1 MSNVSRRAPLSGMR
15 LPHVLRAVGV
25 AAVLLVCG
33 AQAAM
38 AADPASRVARLSD
51 FSGTVSFAP
60 AGSDDWV
67 GASLNRPL
75 TTGDRLWS
83 DQGSHSELHVG
94 STALRLGQ
102 NTGATLVDLDD
113 RNTQVK
119 LTQGALSVRV
129 RSLPAD
135 QTIEIDTPNLAFTPQ
150 APGEYRL
157 DVAPDGSSTT
167 VTVWHGQG
175 TAYGD
180 DRSTPLGA
188 GQQVRF
194 GGTNLA
200 EAGGTDNP
208 GRDAFDRWA
217 ESRDARED
225 ASVSA
230 RYVGREMTGYEALDD
245 NGTWREED
253 GYGAVWVPRAVPVGW
268 APYRTGHWAWVAP
281 WGWTWVD
288 DAPWGFAPFHYGR
301 WAYVGTTWC
310 WVPGPVILRPV
321 YAPALVGFVGGG
333 GGGGVSWGINISIG
347 SPGVAWFPL
356 APGEAY
362 RPVYAASPTYVTNIN
377 RTVVVNNIT
386 VNKTII
392 NNTNV
397 TNIRNINRATYVNAN
412 NPAALTAVPAKTFVS
427 GQPVGPAMTTL
438 RPEQMRAQLAHA
450 QIVSTPALAPV
461 KASLVGAAAANG
473 AHPLPPAQVFSRQAI
488 AVRAPQAPAGGHDAL
503 AERFHSQGG
512 TLPGAGPAWTGG
524 HGATRVAP
532 VRGQV
537 NAGMPPASVAAQAAG
552 LRLTHAG
559 PNGPAHIG
567 NEPGRPPE
575 QRGQGGPGSPVGL
588 IGSPNPNAPDA
599 QNAPNGQRGAQPGQ
613 APQALMAPGSI
624 NRPHPLPGAAAPQE
638 RFGQPQAVQAP
649 QGPAGM
655 TTRPPQRE
663 GASGAPHD
671 ERRAFEPRPQL
682 PQAATQAPQP
692 QPQRGAQEP
701 NRFNGNPTPAMQERP
716 HNEPPQMRA
725 RPEPTQRPAEPH
737 METPRPAP
745 QPHVVEMRPPQQQ
758 PQARAPEFHPPQP
771 QPQPR
776 PPEVRPPQPQPQPQ
790 PQPPRQEHHESQPHP
805 QGNRGEEK
813 R

>member
-1 MSNVSRRAPLSGMR
+1 MSNGSGHSLRSRVR

-51 FSGTVSFAP
+51 FSGAVSFAP
-60 AGSDDWV
+60 AGSDDWA
-67 GASLNRPL
+67 GASLNRPF

-83 DQGSHSELHVG
+83 DQGSRSELHVG

-129 RSLPAD
+129 RALPPD

-167 VTVWHGQG
+167 VTVWRGQG

-180 DRSTPLGA
+180 DRSMPLGA
-188 GQQVRF
+188 GQQIRF
-194 GGTNLA
+194 DGTDLA

-245 NGTWREED
+245 YGTWREEN

-310 WVPGPVILRPV
+310 WVPGPVTPRPV

-356 APGEAY
+356 APGEVY

-392 NNTNV
+392 TNNV
-397 TNIRNINRATYVNAN
+397 TNIRNVNRGTYINAN
-412 NPAALTAVPAKTFVS
+412 NPAALTAVPAKTFVN
-427 GQPVGPAMTTL
+427 GQPVGPAMTHL

-450 QIVSTPALAPV
+450 QFVSTPALAPV
-461 KASLVGAAAANG
+461 RASLLGAG
-473 AHPLPPAQVFSRQAI
+473 ADARPRSQPPQQAFARQAI
-488 AVRAPQAPAGGHDAL
+488 AVRAPNVPAGARDAL
-503 AERFHSQGG
+503 ADRFRSQGG
-512 TLPGAGPAWTGG
+512 MLPGAGPAWTGG
-524 HGATRVAP
+524 NLGPHAATRGRAAAEVPTAP
-532 VRGQV
+532 
-537 NAGMPPASVAAQAAG
+537 VAAQAAG
-552 LRLTHAG
+552 LRLTRAA
-559 PNGPAHIG
+559 PNAAAYRA
-567 NEPGRPPE
+567 NEPARQPE
-575 QRGQGGPGSPVGL
+575 ARGPGGAMGLMGSP
-588 IGSPNPNAPDA
+588 SPNPNTPNP
-599 QNAPNGQRGAQPGQ
+599 QNGPHGAQREP

-624 NRPHPLPGAAAPQE
+624 NRPPPQPGTPASAE
-638 RFGQPQAVQAP
+638 RPWQPQAAPAPQAP

-655 TTRPPQRE
+655 TTRPPRHE
-663 GASGAPHD
+663 GAPDAPRD
-671 ERRAFEPRPQL
+671 ERRAFEPRPQP
-682 PQAATQAPQP
+682 PQAAMPAPQP
-692 QPQRGAQEP
+692 QHGWQEP
-701 NRFNGNPTPAMQERP
+701 NRFNGNPAPTMQERP
-716 HNEPPQMRA
+716 HNAPPQMRA
-725 RPEPTQRPAEPH
+725 RPEPEQRPPEAR
-737 METPRPAP
+737 MEAPRPAP
-745 QPHVVEMRPPQQQ
+745 QPHVVEMRPPQPQ
-758 PQARAPEFHPPQP
+758 PQPRAPEFHPPQP
-771 QPQPR
+771 QPR
-776 PPEVRPPQPQPQPQ
+776 PPEVRPQPPQPQA
-790 PQPPRQEHHESQPHP
+790 QPPRQEHHEAQPRP
-805 QGNRGEEK
+805 QGHRGEE
-813 R
+813 RREGEHR

>member
-1 MSNVSRRAPLSGMR
+1 MSKVSRRSPLSGVR
-15 LPHVLRAVGV
+15 LPYVLRAVGV

-60 AGSDDWV
+60 AGSDDWA

-188 GQQVRF
+188 GQQIRF
-194 GGTNLA
+194 GGTDLA

-310 WVPGPVILRPV
+310 WVPGPVVPRPV

-377 RTVVVNNIT
+377 RTVVVNNVT

-392 NNTNV
+392 NNTTNV
-397 TNIRNINRATYVNAN
+397 TNVRNVNRVTYVNAN
-412 NPAALTAVPAKTFVS
+412 NPAALTAVPAKTFVN
-427 GQPVGPAMTTL
+427 GQPVGPAMTHL
-438 RPEQMRAQLAHA
+438 RPEQLRAQMAHA
-450 QIVSTPALAPV
+450 QFVSTPALAPV
-461 KASLVGAAAANG
+461 RASLVGAAANG
-473 AHPLPPAQVFSRQAI
+473 GPHQLPPQQAFARQAI
-488 AVRAPQAPAGGHDAL
+488 AVRAPAAPAGGHDAL
-503 AERFHSQGG
+503 AERFRSQGG
-512 TLPGAGPAWTGG
+512 ALPGAGPAWTGG
-524 HGATRVAP
+524 NVSARVAP
-532 VRGQV
+532 VRGH
-537 NAGMPPASVAAQAAG
+537 ADTGMPTAPAAAQAAG
-552 LRLTHAG
+552 LRLTRAAPSG
-559 PNGPAHIG
+559 PNGPNGPSRAG
-567 NEPGRPPE
+567 NELGRPAE
-575 QRGQGGPGSPVGL
+575 QRGPNGPQGL
-588 IGSPNPNAPDA
+588 MGSPNP
-599 QNAPNGQRGAQPGQ
+599 QNAQTAHGAQPGS
-613 APQALMAPGSI
+613 APQGLMAPGAI
-624 NRPHPLPGAAAPQE
+624 NRPRPLPGAAAPQD
-638 RFGQPQAVQAP
+638 RPGQPQTTQAP

-655 TTRPPQRE
+655 TTRPPLRD
-663 GASGAPHD
+663 GAPGTPRD
-671 ERRAFEPRPQL
+671 ERRAFESRPQL
-682 PQAATQAPQP
+682 PQAGAQAPQP
-692 QPQRGAQEP
+692 QPQRGGQEP
-701 NRFNGNPTPAMQERP
+701 NRFNGNPAPAMQERQ

-725 RPEPTQRPAEPH
+725 RPEPEQRRPEPH
-737 METPRPAP
+737 MEAPRPAP
-745 QPHVVEMRPPQQQ
+745 QPHVEMR
-758 PQARAPEFHPPQP
+758 PPQP

-776 PPEVRPPQPQPQPQ
+776 PPEAHPPQPQQQ
-790 PQPPRQEHHESQPHP
+790 AQPPRQEHHEAQPHS
-805 QGNRGEEK
+805 QGNRGDEK
-813 R
+813 REGEHR

>member
-1 MSNVSRRAPLSGMR
+1 MSTTPSRRSLRLSGVR
-15 LPHVLRAVGV
+15 LPHVLRAVGI

-33 AQAAM
+33 SRAAL

-51 FSGTVSFAP
+51 FSGAVSFAP
-60 AGSDDWV
+60 AGSDDWA
-67 GASLNRPL
+67 GATLNRPF

-83 DQGSHSELHVG
+83 DQGSRSELHVG

-129 RSLPAD
+129 RALPPD

-180 DRSTPLGA
+180 DRSIPLGA
-188 GQQVRF
+188 GQQIRF
-194 GGTNLA
+194 GGTDLA
-200 EAGGTDNP
+200 EAGGMDNP
-208 GRDAFDRWA
+208 GRDGFDRWA

-225 ASVSA
+225 ASISA
-230 RYVGREMTGYEALDD
+230 RYVGREMTGYEALD
-245 NGTWREED
+245 GYGSWREED
-253 GYGAVWVPRAVPVGW
+253 GYGAVWVPSAVPTGW

-288 DAPWGFAPFHYGR
+288 DQPWGFAPFHYGR
-301 WAYVGTTWC
+301 WAYVGATWC
-310 WVPGPVILRPV
+310 WVPGPVVPRPV

-377 RTVVVNNIT
+377 KTVVVNNVT

-392 NNTNV
+392 NNNV
-397 TNIRNINRATYVNAN
+397 TNITNVNRVTYVNAN

-503 AERFHSQGG
+503 AERFHAQGG
-512 TLPGAGPAWTGG
+512 TLAGAGPVWTGG
-524 HGATRVAP
+524 NAPAHIAP
-532 VRGQV
+532 VRGPA
-537 NAGMPPASVAAQAAG
+537 NAGVQPMPVGAQAAG
-552 LRLTHAG
+552 LRLTRATPANMPHGEGAPRPG
-559 PNGPAHIG
+559 NEPNGPRGAN
-567 NEPGRPPE
+567 NEPM
-575 QRGQGGPGSPVGL
+575 PG
-588 IGSPNPNAPDA
+588 NA
-599 QNAPNGQRGAQPGQ
+599 QAPHGAQPP
-613 APQALMAPGSI
+613 APQAFTAPGTTTRPGQQPGAQPPQEQRRGEERAVLPKPALPPQSPAGMTS
-624 NRPHPLPGAAAPQE
+624 RPQPQEGMRGEEHRPVQAQQPQPHPAEVIRPTAPAPQE
-638 RFGQPQAVQAP
+638 RPRPEPQAQPRPEPRQSEQHFEAP
-649 QGPAGM
+649 
-655 TTRPPQRE
+655 RPSAQSPRPVEIHPSQPLPR
-663 GASGAPHD
+663 P
-671 ERRAFEPRPQL
+671 EPRP
-682 PQAATQAPQP
+682 
-692 QPQRGAQEP
+692 ES
-701 NRFNGNPTPAMQERP
+701 
-716 HNEPPQMRA
+716 
-725 RPEPTQRPAEPH
+725 
-737 METPRPAP
+737 PR
-745 QPHVVEMRPPQQQ
+745 
-758 PQARAPEFHPPQP
+758 
-771 QPQPR
+771 
-776 PPEVRPPQPQPQPQ
+776 PQPQPQ
-790 PQPPRQEHHESQPHP
+790 PQPPHVEHHEAAPAQQPHP
-805 QGNRGEEK
+805 QGQGGGHNEQHREEDH

>member
-1 MSNVSRRAPLSGMR
+1 MSASSRRAVRLAGMR
-15 LPHVLRAVGV
+15 LPHVLRAVGI

-33 AQAAM
+33 SQAAL

-51 FSGTVSFAP
+51 FSGAVSFAP
-60 AGSDDWV
+60 AGSDDWA
-67 GASLNRPL
+67 GATLNRPF

-83 DQGSHSELHVG
+83 DQGSRSELHVG

-129 RSLPAD
+129 RALPPD
-135 QTIEIDTPNLAFTPQ
+135 QTIEIDTPNLAFRPQ

-180 DRSTPLGA
+180 DRSMPLGA
-188 GQQVRF
+188 GQQIRF
-194 GGTNLA
+194 GGTDLA
-200 EAGGTDNP
+200 EAGGMDNP
-208 GRDAFDRWA
+208 GRDGFDRWA

-225 ASVSA
+225 ASISA
-230 RYVGREMTGYEALDD
+230 RYVGREMTGYEALD
-245 NGTWREED
+245 GYGSWREED
-253 GYGAVWVPRAVPVGW
+253 GYGAVWVPSAVPAGW

-288 DAPWGFAPFHYGR
+288 DQPWGFAPFHYGR
-301 WAYVGTTWC
+301 WAYVGATWC
-310 WVPGPVILRPV
+310 WVPGPVVPRPV

-333 GGGGVSWGINISIG
+333 GGGGVSWGIHISIG

-377 RTVVVNNIT
+377 KTVVVNNVT

-392 NNTNV
+392 NNNVTNV
-397 TNIRNINRATYVNAN
+397 TNVNRVTYVNAN

-473 AHPLPPAQVFSRQAI
+473 PHPLPPAQVFSRQAI
-488 AVRAPQAPAGGHDAL
+488 AVRAPQALAGGHDAL

-512 TLPGAGPAWTGG
+512 TLPGAGPAWTGSN
-524 HGATRVAP
+524 APARVAP
-532 VRGQV
+532 PHGPA
-537 NAGMPPASVAAQAAG
+537 NAGAQPMPAAAQSAG
-552 LRLTHAG
+552 LRLTGAAQTDMPH
-559 PNGPAHIG
+559 PEQPHPG
-567 NEPGRPPE
+567 NEPN
-575 QRGQGGPGSPVGL
+575 GL
-588 IGSPNPNAPDA
+588 
-599 QNAPNGQRGAQPGQ
+599 RGANSFAAPAGPQVPRGASPSP
-613 APQALMAPGSI
+613 APQALMAPGTTT
-624 NRPHPLPGAAAPQE
+624 RPGQQAGTMPQQE
-638 RFGQPQAVQAP
+638 RRNEERGAMPKPALP
-649 QGPAGM
+649 RQGPAGM
-655 TTRPPQRE
+655 TTRPQPVEGMPPRE
-663 GASGAPHD
+663 
-671 ERRAFEPRPQL
+671 ERHPV
-682 PQAATQAPQP
+682 QAQ
-692 QPQRGAQEP
+692 
-701 NRFNGNPTPAMQERP
+701 
-716 HNEPPQMRA
+716 
-725 RPEPTQRPAEPH
+725 
-737 METPRPAP
+737 
-745 QPHVVEMRPPQQQ
+745 
-758 PQARAPEFHPPQP
+758 

-776 PPEVRPPQPQPQPQ
+776 PAETIRPSAPAPQDRPHPEPHMQPRPEPRQPEQHFEAPRPATQPPRSVEIHPSQPLPRPEPRPEPRPPQPQPQQ
-790 PQPPRQEHHESQPHP
+790 QHVEHHEAAPHP
-805 QGNRGEEK
+805 QQGGHHEPRHEEEH

>member
-1 MSNVSRRAPLSGMR
+1 MSNASRRSFRAGVR
-15 LPHVLRAVGV
+15 LPQVLRAVGV

-33 AQAAM
+33 THAAM

-51 FSGTVSFAP
+51 FSGAVSFAP
-60 AGSDDWV
+60 AGSDDWA
-67 GASLNRPL
+67 GASLNRPF

-83 DQGSHSELHVG
+83 DQGSRSELHVG
-94 STALRLGQ
+94 STAVRLGQ

-113 RNTQVK
+113 RNTQIK

-129 RSLPAD
+129 RALPPD
-135 QTIEIDTPNLAFTPQ
+135 QTVEIDTPNLAFTPQ

-167 VTVWHGQG
+167 VTVWRGQG

-194 GGTNLA
+194 DGTDLA

-245 NGTWREED
+245 YGTWREED

-310 WVPGPVILRPV
+310 WVPGPVVPRPV

-392 NNTNV
+392 NNNV
-397 TNIRNINRATYVNAN
+397 THIRNGNRVTYVNAN
-412 NPAALTAVPAKTFVS
+412 NPAALTAVPAKTFVN
-427 GQPVGPAMTTL
+427 GQPVGPAMTHL
-438 RPEQMRAQLAHA
+438 RPEQMRAQIAHA
-450 QIVSTPALAPV
+450 QFVSTPALAPV
-461 KASLVGAAAANG
+461 RTSLLGAAANAG
-473 AHPLPPAQVFSRQAI
+473 PHSQPPQQAFARQAI
-488 AVRAPQAPAGGHDAL
+488 AVRAPSLPAGGRDAL
-503 AERFHSQGG
+503 ADRFRSQGG
-512 TLPGAGPAWTGG
+512 TLPGVGPAWTGG
-524 HGATRVAP
+524 NMGAHVATRGRATAEVPAAP
-532 VRGQV
+532 
-537 NAGMPPASVAAQAAG
+537 VAAQAAG
-552 LRLTHAG
+552 LRLTRAA
-559 PNGPAHIG
+559 PNGAAYPV
-567 NEPGRPPE
+567 NEPARPPE
-575 QRGQGGPGSPVGL
+575 QRGPGGAMGL
-588 IGSPNPNAPDA
+588 MGSPNPNTPNP
-599 QNAPNGQRGAQPGQ
+599 QNGPHGAQREP
-613 APQALMAPGSI
+613 APQALMPPSSI
-624 NRPHPLPGAAAPQE
+624 NRPRPQPGAGASQEHPWQPPAA
-638 RFGQPQAVQAP
+638 QAP
-649 QGPAGM
+649 QAPPGPAGM
-655 TTRPPQRE
+655 TTRPPRHE
-663 GASGAPHD
+663 GTPDAPRD
-671 ERRAFEPRPQL
+671 ERRAFEPHPQP
-682 PQAATQAPQP
+682 PQAATQTP

-701 NRFNGNPTPAMQERP
+701 NRFNGNPAPTMQERP
-716 HNEPPQMRA
+716 PNAPPQMRA
-725 RPEPTQRPAEPH
+725 RPEPEQRPPQPR
-737 METPRPAP
+737 MEAPRPAP
-745 QPHVVEMRPPQQQ
+745 QPHVVEMRPPQPQ
-758 PQARAPEFHPPQP
+758 PQPRAPEFHPPQP
-771 QPQPR
+771 QPR
-776 PPEVRPPQPQPQPQ
+776 PPEARPQPPQPQA
-790 PQPPRQEHHESQPHP
+790 QPPRQEHHEAQPHP
-805 QGNRGEEK
+805 QGNRGEE
-813 R
+813 RREGEHR

>member
-1 MSNVSRRAPLSGMR
+1 MSTTPSRRSLRLSGVR
-15 LPHVLRAVGV
+15 LPHVLRAVGI

-33 AQAAM
+33 SRAAL

-51 FSGTVSFAP
+51 FSGAVSFAP
-60 AGSDDWV
+60 AGSDDWA
-67 GASLNRPL
+67 GATLNRPF

-83 DQGSHSELHVG
+83 DQGSRSELHVG

-129 RSLPAD
+129 RALPPD

-188 GQQVRF
+188 GQQIRF
-194 GGTNLA
+194 GGTDLA
-200 EAGGTDNP
+200 EAGGMDNP
-208 GRDAFDRWA
+208 GRDGFDRWA

-225 ASVSA
+225 ASISA
-230 RYVGREMTGYEALDD
+230 RYVGREMTGYEALD
-245 NGTWREED
+245 GYGSWREED
-253 GYGAVWVPRAVPVGW
+253 GYGAVWVPSAVPTGW

-288 DAPWGFAPFHYGR
+288 DQPWGFAPFHYGR
-301 WAYVGTTWC
+301 WAYVGATWC
-310 WVPGPVILRPV
+310 WVPGPVVPRPV

-333 GGGGVSWGINISIG
+333 AGGGVSWGINISIG

-377 RTVVVNNIT
+377 KTVVVNNVT

-392 NNTNV
+392 NNNV
-397 TNIRNINRATYVNAN
+397 TNITNVNRVTYVNAN

-503 AERFHSQGG
+503 AERFHAQGG
-512 TLPGAGPAWTGG
+512 TLAGAGPAWTGG
-524 HGATRVAP
+524 NAPAHIAP
-532 VRGQV
+532 VRGPA
-537 NAGMPPASVAAQAAG
+537 NAGVQPMPVGAQAAG
-552 LRLTHAG
+552 LRLTRATPANMPHGEGAPRPG
-559 PNGPAHIG
+559 NEPNGPRGAN
-567 NEPGRPPE
+567 NEPM
-575 QRGQGGPGSPVGL
+575 PG
-588 IGSPNPNAPDA
+588 NA
-599 QNAPNGQRGAQPGQ
+599 QAPHGAQPP
-613 APQALMAPGSI
+613 APQAFTAPGTTTRPGQQPGAQPPQEQRRGEERAVLPKPALPPQSPTGMTS
-624 NRPHPLPGAAAPQE
+624 RPQPQEGMRGEEHRPVQAQQPQPHPAEVIRPTAPAPQE
-638 RFGQPQAVQAP
+638 RPRPEPQAQPRPEPRQSEQHFEAP
-649 QGPAGM
+649 
-655 TTRPPQRE
+655 RPSAQSPRPVEIHPSQPLPR
-663 GASGAPHD
+663 P
-671 ERRAFEPRPQL
+671 EPRP
-682 PQAATQAPQP
+682 
-692 QPQRGAQEP
+692 ES
-701 NRFNGNPTPAMQERP
+701 
-716 HNEPPQMRA
+716 
-725 RPEPTQRPAEPH
+725 
-737 METPRPAP
+737 PR
-745 QPHVVEMRPPQQQ
+745 
-758 PQARAPEFHPPQP
+758 
-771 QPQPR
+771 
-776 PPEVRPPQPQPQPQ
+776 PQPQPQ
-790 PQPPRQEHHESQPHP
+790 PQPPHVEHHEAAPAQQPHP
-805 QGNRGEEK
+805 QGQGGGHNEQHREEDH

>member
-1 MSNVSRRAPLSGMR
+1 MSKVSRRSPLCSGVR

-25 AAVLLVCG
+25 AVVLLVCG

-60 AGSDDWV
+60 AGSDDWA

-188 GQQVRF
+188 GQQIRF
-194 GGTNLA
+194 GGTDLA

-208 GRDAFDRWA
+208 SRDAFDRWA

-301 WAYVGTTWC
+301 WAYVGSTWC
-310 WVPGPVILRPV
+310 WVPGPVVPRPV

-377 RTVVVNNIT
+377 RTVVVNNVT

-392 NNTNV
+392 NNTTNV
-397 TNIRNINRATYVNAN
+397 TNVRNVNRVTYVNAN
-412 NPAALTAVPAKTFVS
+412 NPAALTAVPAKTFVN
-427 GQPVGPAMTTL
+427 GQPVGPAMTHL
-438 RPEQMRAQLAHA
+438 RPEQLRAQMAHA
-450 QIVSTPALAPV
+450 QFVSTPALAPV
-461 KASLVGAAAANG
+461 RASLVGAAANG
-473 AHPLPPAQVFSRQAI
+473 GPHQLPPPQAFARQAI
-488 AVRAPQAPAGGHDAL
+488 AVRAPAVPAGGHDAL
-503 AERFHSQGG
+503 AERFRSQGG
-512 TLPGAGPAWTGG
+512 ALPGAGPAWTGG
-524 HGATRVAP
+524 NAGTRVAP
-532 VRGQV
+532 VRGHGNV
-537 NAGMPPASVAAQAAG
+537 EMSTAPAAAQAAG
-552 LRLTHAG
+552 LRLSHAAPNAQSAPAHAG
-559 PNGPAHIG
+559 SEAGRPQEQHAANGP
-567 NEPGRPPE
+567 
-575 QRGQGGPGSPVGL
+575 QGLMS
-588 IGSPNPNAPDA
+588 SPNPQGA
-599 QNAPNGQRGAQPGQ
+599 QGPRGAQPGP

-624 NRPHPLPGAAAPQE
+624 NRPRPLPGAAAPQE
-638 RFGQPQAVQAP
+638 PPGQPQTAQAP

-655 TTRPPQRE
+655 TTRPPQRDGTPGTPRE
-663 GASGAPHD
+663 
-671 ERRAFEPRPQL
+671 ERRGFEPRPQL
-682 PQAATQAPQP
+682 PQPNPQAPHPQP
-692 QPQRGAQEP
+692 QPQHGGQEL
-701 NRFNGNPTPAMQERP
+701 NRFNGTPAQATQEHP
-716 HNEPPQMRA
+716 HNEPPQPQVHA
-725 RPEPTQRPAEPH
+725 RPEPEQRRPEPH
-737 METPRPAP
+737 MEAPRPAP
-745 QPHVVEMRPPQQQ
+745 QPHVEMRPPQ
-758 PQARAPEFHPPQP
+758 PQA
-771 QPQPR
+771 QPR
-776 PPEVRPPQPQPQPQ
+776 PSEARPPQPQPQA
-790 PQPPRQEHHESQPHP
+790 QPPRQEHHDAQPHP

-813 R
+813 HEGEHR

>member
-1 MSNVSRRAPLSGMR
+1 MSTPSRSSRHLCGAR
-15 LPHVLRAVGV
+15 LPHVLRAVGI

-51 FSGTVSFAP
+51 FSGAVSFAP
-60 AGSDDWV
+60 AGSDDWA
-67 GASLNRPL
+67 GATLNRPF

-83 DQGSHSELHVG
+83 DQGSRTELHVG

-129 RSLPAD
+129 RALPPD
-135 QTIEIDTPNLAFTPQ
+135 QTVEIDTPNLAFTPQ

-180 DRSTPLGA
+180 NRSTPLDA

-194 GGTNLA
+194 AGTDLSEVGGM
-200 EAGGTDNP
+200 DNP
-208 GRDAFDRWA
+208 GRDGFDRWA

-225 ASVSA
+225 ASVAA

-245 NGTWREED
+245 YGTWREED
-253 GYGAVWVPRAVPVGW
+253 GYGAVWIPRAVPVGW

-288 DAPWGFAPFHYGR
+288 DEPWGFAPFHYGR

-310 WVPGPVILRPV
+310 WVPGPVVPRPV

-377 RTVVVNNIT
+377 RTVVNNVTI
-386 VNKTII
+386 NKTII
-392 NNTNV
+392 NNNV
-397 TNIRNINRATYVNAN
+397 TNITNVNRITYVNAR

-438 RPEQMRAQLAHA
+438 RPELMRAQLAHA

-461 KASLVGAAAANG
+461 KASLVGAAAARS
-473 AHPLPPAQVFSRQAI
+473 AHPLPPAQVFARQAI
-488 AVRAPQAPAGGHDAL
+488 AVRAPQVAAGGRDAL
-503 AERFHSQGG
+503 AERFHAQGG

-524 HGATRVAP
+524 RLLPRPAPGVAP
-532 VRGQV
+532 AR
-537 NAGMPPASVAAQAAG
+537 ADARPMPVGAQAAG
-552 LRLTHAG
+552 LRLTHAV
-559 PNGPAHIG
+559 P
-567 NEPGRPPE
+567 
-575 QRGQGGPGSPVGL
+575 PGSGPRAESPRPNSEPSAPGAE
-588 IGSPNPNAPDA
+588 PNPRDA
-599 QNAPNGQRGAQPGQ
+599 LRPHG
-613 APQALMAPGSI
+613 PQALMAPGTST
-624 NRPHPLPGAAAPQE
+624 RPGQQPGAVQPREPRGEERAALPKPSLPPE
-638 RFGQPQAVQAP
+638 
-649 QGPAGM
+649 GPGGM
-655 TTRPPQRE
+655 TTRP
-663 GASGAPHD
+663 
-671 ERRAFEPRPQL
+671 
-682 PQAATQAPQP
+682 QP
-692 QPQRGAQEP
+692 QQVMPREDRRPVQGQPPTQQHGLSEP
-701 NRFNGNPTPAMQERP
+701 LGPRERP
-716 HNEPPQMRA
+716 HNAPQAQPRQ
-725 RPEPTQRPAEPH
+725 PEPGFGAS
-737 METPRPAP
+737 RPAP
-745 QPHVVEMRPPQQQ
+745 Q
-758 PQARAPEFHPPQP
+758 A
-771 QPQPR
+771 PR
-776 PPEVRPPQPQPQPQ
+776 PVEIHPSQPLPRPEPHPGQ
-790 PQPPRQEHHESQPHP
+790 PQPPHIEHREAAPASPHP
-805 QGNRGEEK
+805 PTQQGSHNEPRREED
-813 R
+813 RR

>member
-1 MSNVSRRAPLSGMR
+1 MSNVSRRSPLSSGVR

-60 AGSDDWV
+60 AGSDDWA

-129 RSLPAD
+129 RSLPPD

-188 GQQVRF
+188 GQQIRF
-194 GGTNLA
+194 GGTDLA

-253 GYGAVWVPRAVPVGW
+253 GYGAVWVPRAVPAGW

-301 WAYVGTTWC
+301 WAYVGSTWC
-310 WVPGPVILRPV
+310 WVPGPAVPRPV

-377 RTVVVNNIT
+377 RTVVVNNVT

-392 NNTNV
+392 NNTTNV
-397 TNIRNINRATYVNAN
+397 TNVRNVNRVTYVNAN
-412 NPAALTAVPAKTFVS
+412 NPAALTAVPAKTFVN
-427 GQPVGPAMTTL
+427 GQPVGPAMTHL
-438 RPEQMRAQLAHA
+438 RPEQLRAQMAHA
-450 QIVSTPALAPV
+450 QFVSTPALAPV
-461 KASLVGAAAANG
+461 RASLVGAAANG
-473 AHPLPPAQVFSRQAI
+473 GPHQLPPPQAFARQAI
-488 AVRAPQAPAGGHDAL
+488 AVRAPALPAGGHDAL
-503 AERFHSQGG
+503 AERFRSQGG
-512 TLPGAGPAWTGG
+512 ALPGAGPAWTGG
-524 HGATRVAP
+524 NVGARVAP
-532 VRGQV
+532 VRDHANMGV
-537 NAGMPPASVAAQAAG
+537 PTPPAAAQAAG
-552 LRLTHAG
+552 LRLTRAAPSG
-559 PNGPAHIG
+559 QNGPAHAV
-567 NEPGRPPE
+567 NEPGRPQE
-575 QRGQGGPGSPVGL
+575 QHGPNGPQGL
-588 IGSPNPNAPDA
+588 MGSPNPQGVQAPHS
-599 QNAPNGQRGAQPGQ
+599 AQPGP
-613 APQALMAPGSI
+613 APRALMAPDSI
-624 NRPHPLPGAAAPQE
+624 NRPRPLPGAAAPQE
-638 RFGQPQAVQAP
+638 RPGQPQIGQAP

-663 GASGAPHD
+663 GAPGTPRD
-671 ERRAFEPRPQL
+671 ERRALEPRPQL
-682 PQAATQAPQP
+682 PQPGPQAPHPQP
-692 QPQRGAQEP
+692 QPQHGGQEP
-701 NRFNGNPTPAMQERP
+701 NRFNGNPAPAMQERP

-725 RPEPTQRPAEPH
+725 HPEPEQRRPEPH
-737 METPRPAP
+737 MGAPRPAP
-745 QPHVVEMRPPQQQ
+745 QPHVEMRPPQ
-758 PQARAPEFHPPQP
+758 PQAQPHPP
-771 QPQPR
+771 
-776 PPEVRPPQPQPQPQ
+776 EARPPQPQPQA
-790 PQPPRQEHHESQPHP
+790 QPPRQEHHEAQAHP

-813 R
+813 REGEHR

>member
-1 MSNVSRRAPLSGMR
+1 MSNLSRRSPLSGVR

-60 AGSDDWV
+60 AGSDDWA

-180 DRSTPLGA
+180 DRSAPLGA
-188 GQQVRF
+188 GQQIRF
-194 GGTNLA
+194 GGTDLA

-225 ASVSA
+225 ASMSA

-253 GYGAVWVPRAVPVGW
+253 GYGAVWVPRAVPAGW

-301 WAYVGTTWC
+301 WAYVGSTWC
-310 WVPGPVILRPV
+310 WVPGPVVPRPV

-377 RTVVVNNIT
+377 RTVVVNNVT

-397 TNIRNINRATYVNAN
+397 TNVRNVNRVTYVNAN
-412 NPAALTAVPAKTFVS
+412 NPAALTAVPAKTFVN
-427 GQPVGPAMTTL
+427 GQPVGPAMTHL
-438 RPEQMRAQLAHA
+438 RPEQLRAQMAHA
-450 QIVSTPALAPV
+450 QFVSTPALAPV
-461 KASLVGAAAANG
+461 RASLVGAAANG
-473 AHPLPPAQVFSRQAI
+473 GPHQLPPPQAFARQAI
-488 AVRAPQAPAGGHDAL
+488 AVRAPAVPAGGHDAL
-503 AERFHSQGG
+503 AERFRSQGG
-512 TLPGAGPAWTGG
+512 AVPGAGPAWTGG
-524 HGATRVAP
+524 NVGARVAP
-532 VRGQV
+532 VRGHA
-537 NAGMPPASVAAQAAG
+537 NMGIPTPPAAAQAAG
-552 LRLTHAG
+552 LRLTRAAPSGSNG
-559 PNGPAHIG
+559 PNMPAHAG
-567 NEPGRPPE
+567 NEPGRPAE
-575 QRGQGGPGSPVGL
+575 QHGPNGPQGL
-588 IGSPNPNAPDA
+588 MGSPNPQGTPA
-599 QNAPNGQRGAQPGQ
+599 QHGGQPGP
-613 APQALMAPGSI
+613 APRALMAPDAI
-624 NRPHPLPGAAAPQE
+624 NRPRPLPGAAAPQE
-638 RFGQPQAVQAP
+638 RPGQPQTAPAP

-663 GASGAPHD
+663 GAPGTPRD

-682 PQAATQAPQP
+682 PQPGPQAQRPQP
-692 QPQRGAQEP
+692 QPQRGGQEP
-701 NRFNGNPTPAMQERP
+701 NRFNGNPAPVMQERP

-725 RPEPTQRPAEPH
+725 RPEPEQRRPEPH
-737 METPRPAP
+737 MEAPRPAP
-745 QPHVVEMRPPQQQ
+745 QPHVEMRPPQ
-758 PQARAPEFHPPQP
+758 PQV
-771 QPQPR
+771 QPR
-776 PPEVRPPQPQPQPQ
+776 PPEARPPQPQPQT
-790 PQPPRQEHHESQPHP
+790 QPPRQEHHEAQPHP

-813 R
+813 REGEHR

>member
-1 MSNVSRRAPLSGMR
+1 MSGRLSSGAR
-15 LPHVLRAVGV
+15 LTHVLRAVGV
-25 AAVLLVCG
+25 ATVLLVCG
-33 AQAAM
+33 SQAAF

-51 FSGTVSFAP
+51 FSGAVSFAP
-60 AGSDDWV
+60 AGSDDWA
-67 GASLNRPL
+67 GATLNRPL

-83 DQGSHSELHVG
+83 DQGSRTELHVG

-129 RSLPAD
+129 RALPPD

-194 GGTNLA
+194 AGTDLSEVGGM
-200 EAGGTDNP
+200 DNP
-208 GRDAFDRWA
+208 GRDGFDRWA

-245 NGTWREED
+245 YGTWREED

-281 WGWTWVD
+281 WGWTWFD
-288 DAPWGFAPFHYGR
+288 DEPWGFAPFHYGR

-310 WVPGPVILRPV
+310 WVPGPVVPRPV

-377 RTVVVNNIT
+377 RTVVNNIT

-392 NNTNV
+392 NNNV
-397 TNIRNINRATYVNAN
+397 TNITNVNRITYVNAR

-427 GQPVGPAMTTL
+427 GQAVGPAMTTL

-461 KASLVGAAAANG
+461 KASLVGAVAAKS

-488 AVRAPQAPAGGHDAL
+488 AVRAPQTPAGGRDAL

-524 HGATRVAP
+524 NVRVRPAPGRGAA
-532 VRGQV
+532 
-537 NAGMPPASVAAQAAG
+537 NAEARPMPTGAQAAG
-552 LRLTHAG
+552 LRLTQAVPASG
-559 PNGPAHIG
+559 APRFEPPRPGSEPPAYRGANNPPAPGTGPAPHDA
-567 NEPGRPPE
+567 
-575 QRGQGGPGSPVGL
+575 L
-588 IGSPNPNAPDA
+588 APH
-599 QNAPNGQRGAQPGQ
+599 
-613 APQALMAPGSI
+613 APQTLMAPGTTT
-624 NRPHPLPGAAAPQE
+624 RPGQQPGDAQQRVHRGEEPTAIPK
-638 RFGQPQAVQAP
+638 PSKSL
-649 QGPAGM
+649 QGPGGM
-655 TTRPPQRE
+655 TTRPQPLQ
-663 GASGAPHD
+663 GLPHE
-671 ERRAFEPRPQL
+671 ERRPAQAQPPAQQHGAAEPFGPQEHVREAPRVQPRQPAPTFGAERPTQQAPRPVEIHPSQPL
-682 PQAATQAPQP
+682 P
-692 QPQRGAQEP
+692 
-701 NRFNGNPTPAMQERP
+701 
-716 HNEPPQMRA
+716 
-725 RPEPTQRPAEPH
+725 RPEPHPA
-737 METPRPAP
+737 
-745 QPHVVEMRPPQQQ
+745 
-758 PQARAPEFHPPQP
+758 
-771 QPQPR
+771 
-776 PPEVRPPQPQPQPQ
+776 Q
-790 PQPPRQEHHESQPHP
+790 PQPPRVEHHEGVPGAPHQRP
-805 QGNRGEEK
+805 QQGGNKEQRREEE
-813 R
+813 RR

>member
-1 MSNVSRRAPLSGMR
+1 MSKVSRRSPLSSGVR
-15 LPHVLRAVGV
+15 LPYVLRAVGV

-60 AGSDDWV
+60 AGSDDWA

-188 GQQVRF
+188 GQQIRF
-194 GGTNLA
+194 GGTDLA
-200 EAGGTDNP
+200 EAGGTGNP
-208 GRDAFDRWA
+208 SRDAFDRWA

-301 WAYVGTTWC
+301 WAYVGSTWC
-310 WVPGPVILRPV
+310 WVPGPVVPRPV

-377 RTVVVNNIT
+377 RTVVVNNVTI
-386 VNKTII
+386 NKTII
-392 NNTNV
+392 NNTTNV
-397 TNIRNINRATYVNAN
+397 TNVRNVNQVTYVNAN
-412 NPAALTAVPAKTFVS
+412 NPAALTAVPAKTFVN
-427 GQPVGPAMTTL
+427 GQPVGPAMTHL
-438 RPEQMRAQLAHA
+438 RPEQLRAQMAHA
-450 QIVSTPALAPV
+450 QFVSTPALAPV
-461 KASLVGAAAANG
+461 RASLVGAAANG
-473 AHPLPPAQVFSRQAI
+473 GPHQLPPPQAFARQAI
-488 AVRAPQAPAGGHDAL
+488 AVRAPAVPAGGHDAL
-503 AERFHSQGG
+503 AERFRSQGG
-512 TLPGAGPAWTGG
+512 ALPGAGPAWTGG
-524 HGATRVAP
+524 NAGTRIAP
-532 VRGQV
+532 VRGQAS
-537 NAGMPPASVAAQAAG
+537 AGMPPAPIAAQAAG
-552 LRLTHAG
+552 LRLSRAAQNGQSAPARAG
-559 PNGPAHIG
+559 G
-567 NEPGRPPE
+567 EPGRPPE
-575 QRGQGGPGSPVGL
+575 QHGANGPQGL
-588 IGSPNPNAPDA
+588 IGSPNP
-599 QNAPNGQRGAQPGQ
+599 QGAQPQHGGQ
-613 APQALMAPGSI
+613 PAPAPQALMAPGSI
-624 NRPHPLPGAAAPQE
+624 NRPRPQPGAAAPQE
-638 RFGQPQAVQAP
+638 RPAQPQTAQAP
-649 QGPAGM
+649 EGPAGM

-663 GASGAPHD
+663 GAPGTPRD
-671 ERRAFEPRPQL
+671 ERHAFEPRPQL
-682 PQAATQAPQP
+682 PQAPQP
-692 QPQRGAQEP
+692 QPQSQRGGQEP
-701 NRFNGNPTPAMQERP
+701 NRFNGTPARATQEHP
-716 HNEPPQMRA
+716 HNEPPQPQVHA
-725 RPEPTQRPAEPH
+725 RPEPEQRRPEPH
-737 METPRPAP
+737 MEAPRPAP
-745 QPHVVEMRPPQQQ
+745 QPHVEMRPPQ
-758 PQARAPEFHPPQP
+758 PQA
-771 QPQPR
+771 QPR
-776 PPEVRPPQPQPQPQ
+776 PSEARPPQPQPQA
-790 PQPPRQEHHESQPHP
+790 QPPRQEHHDAQPHP

-813 R
+813 HEGEHR